1 MTNKDLAEKYRQE
14 MMNLYSKRNNTATV
28 SNQMEDLS
36 NVTEDSPQPPSNQT
50 AGIREEANQE
60 FPPNSVSQSA
70 LEANENSAPDLSEH
84 TANEA
89 NKNSPDDADRYSEQ
103 SDISEAARSMP
114 SDNTDSPQVLPQFND
129 ADLDENYP
137 DPDISELI
145 PEEADTS
152 SDQFFQS
159 NAKNT
164 EEGWIQVIVRKG
176 DNAYPI
182 PDASIIINSTEDGQ
196 LKLISNTMTD
206 ESGKTELIAVPAPNV
221 SYSLESD
228 NNVRPYALY
237 NVSVFADGYFREKS
251 VNVPVFAGIT
261 SVQQFNLVP
270 LPLLMKESDETIEI
284 FNQEPDL

>member
-36 NVTEDSPQPPSNQT
+36 NVKEDSPQPPSNQT
-50 AGIREEANQE
+50 AGIREKANQE

-70 LEANENSAPDLSEH
+70 LEANENS
-84 TANEA
+84 
-89 NKNSPDDADRYSEQ
+89 PDDADRHSEQ

-270 LPLLMKESDETIEI
+270 LPLFMKESDETIEI

>member
-36 NVTEDSPQPPSNQT
+36 NVTEDSQQPPSNQT

-60 FPPNSVSQSA
+60 FPTNSVSQSA
-70 LEANENSAPDLSEH
+70 LEANENS
-84 TANEA
+84 
-89 NKNSPDDADRYSEQ
+89 PDDADRHSEQ
-103 SDISEAARSMP
+103 SDISESARSMP

>member
-36 NVTEDSPQPPSNQT
+36 NVTEDSQQPPSNQT
-50 AGIREEANQE
+50 ADIREEANQE

-70 LEANENSAPDLSEH
+70 LEANE
-84 TANEA
+84 
-89 NKNSPDDADRYSEQ
+89 NSPDDADRYSEQ

-221 SYSLESD
+221 SYSLEAD

>member
-36 NVTEDSPQPPSNQT
+36 NVTEDSQQPPSNQT

-70 LEANENSAPDLSEH
+70 LEANENS
-84 TANEA
+84 
-89 NKNSPDDADRYSEQ
+89 PDDADRHSEQ
-103 SDISEAARSMP
+103 SDISESARSMP

-221 SYSLESD
+221 SYSLEAD

>member
-36 NVTEDSPQPPSNQT
+36 NVTEDSQQPPSNQT
-50 AGIREEANQE
+50 ADIREEANQE

-70 LEANENSAPDLSEH
+70 LEANENS
-84 TANEA
+84 
-89 NKNSPDDADRYSEQ
+89 PDDADRHSEQ

-270 LPLLMKESDETIEI
+270 IPLLMKESDETIEI

>member
-36 NVTEDSPQPPSNQT
+36 NVTEDSQQPPSNQT
-50 AGIREEANQE
+50 VGIREEANQE

-70 LEANENSAPDLSEH
+70 LEANENS
-84 TANEA
+84 
-89 NKNSPDDADRYSEQ
+89 PDDADRHSEQ

-221 SYSLESD
+221 SYSLDSD

>member
-36 NVTEDSPQPPSNQT
+36 NVTEDSQQPPSNQT

-70 LEANENSAPDLSEH
+70 LEANENS
-84 TANEA
+84 
-89 NKNSPDDADRYSEQ
+89 PDDADRHSEQ

-129 ADLDENYP
+129 ADIDENYP

>member
-36 NVTEDSPQPPSNQT
+36 NVTEDSQQPPSNQT
-50 AGIREEANQE
+50 AVIREEANQE

-70 LEANENSAPDLSEH
+70 LEANE
-84 TANEA
+84 
-89 NKNSPDDADRYSEQ
+89 NSPDDADRYSEQ

>member
-1 MTNKDLAEKYRQE
+1 LTNKDLAEKYRQE

-36 NVTEDSPQPPSNQT
+36 NVTEDSQQPPSNQT
-50 AGIREEANQE
+50 ADIREEANQE
-60 FPPNSVSQSA
+60 FPTNSVSQSA
-70 LEANENSAPDLSEH
+70 LEANENS
-84 TANEA
+84 
-89 NKNSPDDADRYSEQ
+89 PDDADRHSEQ
-103 SDISEAARSMP
+103 SDISESARSMP

>member
-70 LEANENSAPDLSEH
+70 LEANENS
-84 TANEA
+84 
-89 NKNSPDDADRYSEQ
+89 PDDADRHSKQ

-228 NNVRPYALY
+228 NKVRPYALY

-270 LPLLMKESDETIEI
+270 LPLFMKESDETIEI

>member
-36 NVTEDSPQPPSNQT
+36 NVTEDSQQPPSNQT
-50 AGIREEANQE
+50 AGIWEEANQE

-70 LEANENSAPDLSEH
+70 LEANENS
-84 TANEA
+84 
-89 NKNSPDDADRYSEQ
+89 PDDADRHSEQ

-152 SDQFFQS
+152 SNQFFQS

>member
-36 NVTEDSPQPPSNQT
+36 NVTEDSQQQPSNQT

-70 LEANENSAPDLSEH
+70 LEANE
-84 TANEA
+84 
-89 NKNSPDDADRYSEQ
+89 NSPDDADRYSEQ

>member
-14 MMNLYSKRNNTATV
+14 MMNLYSKRNNTTTV
-28 SNQMEDLS
+28 SNQKEDLS
-36 NVTEDSPQPPSNQT
+36 NVTEDSQQPPSNQT

-70 LEANENSAPDLSEH
+70 LEANE
-84 TANEA
+84 
-89 NKNSPDDADRYSEQ
+89 NSPDDADRYSEQ

>member
-36 NVTEDSPQPPSNQT
+36 NVTEDSQQPPSNQT

-70 LEANENSAPDLSEH
+70 LEANENS
-84 TANEA
+84 
-89 NKNSPDDADRYSEQ
+89 PDDADRHSEQ

-182 PDASIIINSTEDGQ
+182 PDASIIINSTEDDQ

>member
-36 NVTEDSPQPPSNQT
+36 NVTEDSQQPPSNQT

-70 LEANENSAPDLSEH
+70 LEANENS
-84 TANEA
+84 
-89 NKNSPDDADRYSEQ
+89 PDDADRHSEQ

-129 ADLDENYP
+129 ADIDENYP

-182 PDASIIINSTEDGQ
+182 PDASVIINSTEDGQ

>member
-36 NVTEDSPQPPSNQT
+36 NVTEDSQQPPSNQT

-70 LEANENSAPDLSEH
+70 LEANE
-84 TANEA
+84 
-89 NKNSPDDADRYSEQ
+89 NSPDDADRYSEQ

-206 ESGKTELIAVPAPNV
+206 ESGKTELIAIPAPNV

>member
-36 NVTEDSPQPPSNQT
+36 NVTEDSQQPPSNQT

-70 LEANENSAPDLSEH
+70 LEANENS
-84 TANEA
+84 
-89 NKNSPDDADRYSEQ
+89 PDDADRHSEQ
-103 SDISEAARSMP
+103 SDISESARSMP

-270 LPLLMKESDETIEI
+270 LPLFMKESDETIEI

>member
-36 NVTEDSPQPPSNQT
+36 NVTEDSQQPPSNQT

-70 LEANENSAPDLSEH
+70 LEANENS
-84 TANEA
+84 
-89 NKNSPDDADRYSEQ
+89 PDDADRHSEQ

>member
-36 NVTEDSPQPPSNQT
+36 NVTEDSQQPPSNQT
-50 AGIREEANQE
+50 AGIREKANQE

-70 LEANENSAPDLSEH
+70 LEANENS
-84 TANEA
+84 
-89 NKNSPDDADRYSEQ
+89 PDDADRHSEQ
-103 SDISEAARSMP
+103 SDISEVARSMP

-270 LPLLMKESDETIEI
+270 LPLFMKESDETIEI

>member
-36 NVTEDSPQPPSNQT
+36 NVTEDSQQPPSNQT

-70 LEANENSAPDLSEH
+70 LEANE
-84 TANEA
+84 
-89 NKNSPDDADRYSEQ
+89 NSPDDADRYSEQ

-221 SYSLESD
+221 SYSVESD

>member
-36 NVTEDSPQPPSNQT
+36 NVTEDSQQPPSNQT
-50 AGIREEANQE
+50 ADIREEANQE

-70 LEANENSAPDLSEH
+70 LEANE
-84 TANEA
+84 
-89 NKNSPDDADRYSEQ
+89 NSPDDADRYSEQ

>member
-36 NVTEDSPQPPSNQT
+36 NVTEDSQQPPSNQT

-70 LEANENSAPDLSEH
+70 LEANE
-84 TANEA
+84 
-89 NKNSPDDADRYSEQ
+89 NSPDDADRYSEQ

-221 SYSLESD
+221 NYSLESD
-228 NNVRPYALY
+228 NKVRPYALY

>member
-36 NVTEDSPQPPSNQT
+36 NVTEDSQQPPSNQT
-50 AGIREEANQE
+50 AVIREEANQE

-70 LEANENSAPDLSEH
+70 LEANE
-84 TANEA
+84 
-89 NKNSPDDADRYSEQ
+89 NSPDDADRYSEQ

-206 ESGKTELIAVPAPNV
+206 ESGKTKLIAVPAPNV

>member
-36 NVTEDSPQPPSNQT
+36 NVTEDSQQPPSNQT

-70 LEANENSAPDLSEH
+70 LEANENS
-84 TANEA
+84 
-89 NKNSPDDADRYSEQ
+89 PDDADRHSEQ
-103 SDISEAARSMP
+103 SDISESARSMP

-206 ESGKTELIAVPAPNV
+206 ESGKTKLIAVPAPNV

>member
-36 NVTEDSPQPPSNQT
+36 NVKEDSPQPPSNQT
-50 AGIREEANQE
+50 AGIREKANQE

-89 NKNSPDDADRYSEQ
+89 NENSPDDADRHSEQ

-176 DNAYPI
+176 DNTYPI

-228 NNVRPYALY
+228 NKVRPYALY

-270 LPLLMKESDETIEI
+270 LPLFMKESDETIEI

>member
-36 NVTEDSPQPPSNQT
+36 NVTEDSQQPPSNQT
-50 AGIREEANQE
+50 AVIREEANQE

-70 LEANENSAPDLSEH
+70 REANE
-84 TANEA
+84 
-89 NKNSPDDADRYSEQ
+89 NSPDDADRYSEQ